1 MSNPTPPAVRW
12 ANLFVDALV
21 QAGLTAVCIAP
32 GSRSTPLVLAFAA
45 HPEIDITVHLDERS
59 AAFFALGR
67 ALATDKPVAVVCTS
81 GTAAANFYPALIEA
95 KMSQVP
101 LLLLT
106 ADRPPELRHSG
117 ANQTI
122 DQVKM
127 YGDNVLW
134 AVDMGVPHDE
144 APPAAVR
151 HVATTA
157 ARAYATANGR
167 PKGPVQVNFPFRKP
181 LEGSFAKGQTSRG
194 VEEQE
199 SRGAGEQYS
208 AFPIPHSAF
217 TIHNSQFT
225 IRNYQSGL
233 IICGPRCPGGEF
245 PQAVAKLSRAT
256 GYPILADPLSGV
268 RWGEWVAETA
278 VLGGYESF
286 LGRDS
291 DPDWPEPEIVI
302 RFGQV
307 PTSKWL
313 NAYLERIRPEVRLHV
328 RGNGQWADD
337 AHQTTHFWEADEV
350 AACEALAG
358 QLVSLSASQP
368 VSLSASQLVSQSAIR
383 NPHSAFRN
391 EQVTWEMV
399 NDAFAGVTSDAAAVW
414 AAVQALPAEANLVMG
429 NSLPIR
435 HLDQFG
441 QPSPKPLRVFGNRG
455 ASGIDGNTSTALG
468 VASADPSRPTL
479 LITGDITFYHDLN
492 GLLAIQHNQIHNL
505 TILLLNNNGGG
516 IFQRL
521 PVAAVYDEQSFNRLF
536 ITPHNLN
543 FSHAAAL
550 YGLEYVPVP
559 DVAGVTAA
567 LTAENGWQQPRLIE
581 LRTDSIADEQL
592 RRGVVTQV
600 LEAVKSKK

>member
-1 MSNPTPPAVRW
+1 MTPPAIRW
-12 ANLFVDALV
+12 ANLFVEALA

-45 HPEIDITVHLDERS
+45 HPQIDITVHLDERS

-95 KMSQVP
+95 KMSHVP

-157 ARAYATANGR
+157 ARAYAIANGR

-181 LEGSFAKGQTSRG
+181 LEGNFAEGQRG
-194 VEEQE
+194 
-199 SRGAGEQYS
+199 RGAEEMPRLSS
-208 AFPIPHSAF
+208 APLLLRSSALPPSLPLPPH
-217 TIHNSQFT
+217 
-225 IRNYQSGL
+225 GL
-233 IICGPRCPGGEF
+233 IICGPRCPSGEF
-245 PQAVAKLSRAT
+245 PHAVAKLSCAT

-286 LGRDS
+286 LGRDT
-291 DPDWPEPEIVI
+291 DPNWPEPEIVI

-313 NAYLERIRPEVRLHV
+313 NSYLERIHPTVRLHV

-350 AACEALAG
+350 AACEALA
-358 QLVSLSASQP
+358 
-368 VSLSASQLVSQSAIR
+368 SQLVSQSAIR
-383 NPHSAFRN
+383 NPQSAIRN
-391 EQVTWEMV
+391 EQVTWDVV
-399 NDAFAGVTSDAAAVW
+399 NYAFAGVTSDAAAVW
-414 AAVQALPAEANLVMG
+414 AAVQALPAGANLVMG

-468 VASADPSRPTL
+468 VASADPTRPTL

-559 DVAGVTAA
+559 DVAGVTVA
-567 LTAENGWQQPRLIE
+567 LTAENGWQRPRLIE
-581 LRTDSIADEQL
+581 LHTNSVEDEQL
-592 RRGVVTQV
+592 RRQVVTQV
-600 LEAVKSKK
+600 LEKIASMK

>member
-1 MSNPTPPAVRW
+1 MTPPSVRW
-12 ANLFVDALV
+12 AQLFVDSLV
-21 QAGLTAVCIAP
+21 EAGLTAVCIAP
-32 GSRSTPLVLAFAA
+32 GSRSTPLVLAFAN
-45 HPEIDITVHLDERS
+45 HPEIDLTVHLDERS

-67 ALATDKPVAVVCTS
+67 ALATDTPVAVVCTS
-81 GTAAANFYPALIEA
+81 GTASANFYPALIEA
-95 KMSQVP
+95 KMSHVP

-157 ARAYATANGR
+157 ARAYAIANGR
-167 PKGPVQVNFPFRKP
+167 PKGPVHINFPFRKP
-181 LEGSFAKGQTSRG
+181 LEGGQGTGDEGLRTRG
-194 VEEQE
+194 NSQLPIINY
-199 SRGAGEQYS
+199 QLPIPNPP
-208 AFPIPHSAF
+208 FPIP
-217 TIHNSQFT
+217 
-225 IRNYQSGL
+225 NYQSGL
-233 IICGPRCPGGEF
+233 IVCGPRCPEGEF
-245 PQAVAKLSRAT
+245 PHAVAKLSRAT

-268 RWGEWVAETA
+268 RWGAWVAETA

-286 LGRDS
+286 LSRDT

-313 NAYLERIRPEVRLHV
+313 NAYLERIRPEVRLHI

-337 AHQTTHFWEADEV
+337 AHQTTHLWEVDEV
-350 AACEALAG
+350 AACEGLAS
-358 QLVSLSASQP
+358 QLVSRSASQP
-368 VSLSASQLVSQSAIR
+368 VSGSASQLVSQSAIR
-383 NPHSAFRN
+383 NLQSAIRN
-391 EQVTWEMV
+391 EQATWEVV
-399 NDAFAGVTSDAAAVW
+399 NDAFATVTSDAAAVW
-414 AAVQALPAEANLVMG
+414 AAVQALPAGANLVMG

-479 LITGDITFYHDLN
+479 LITGDVTFYHDLN
-492 GLLAIQHNQIHNL
+492 GLLAIHHNQIHNL

-521 PVAAVYDEQSFNRLF
+521 PVAAVYDESLFNRLF

-550 YGLEYVPVP
+550 YGLEYVPVD

-567 LTAENGWQQPRLIE
+567 LTAENGWQRPCLIE
-581 LRTDSIADEQL
+581 LRTNSIEDEQL
-592 RRGVVTQV
+592 RRQIVAQV
-600 LEAVKSKK
+600 LTSINQSRLE